1 MTKLYT
7 APDWMS
13 NKTVD
18 AVYTD
23 APKKGLEATDHNQ
36 NPVKKGEEEH
46 QLILGRVRCLPTA
59 FHTRE

>member
-1 MTKLYT
+1 
-7 APDWMS
+7 MS

-23 APKKGLEATDHNQ
+23 APKKGLEATGHNQ